1 MGSALASAL
10 SFAQGNATISHYQ
23 FTVANY
29 LVRIFSVGNVSNLM
43 FDEMYGVLSFRV
55 IHFCELAF
63 HWCFP
68 IEGCGSMQLMLLKLT
83 PISRRPKAETA
94 VRKIQNRFLYLI
106 SNAWIIITLIL
117 FVCIPHVRYCEHL
130 TIAILRMH
138 THIRNLCV
146 NEPCACESHLR
157 ATEKISG
164 KQCKQKQRNN
174 GSHTFKAIPSNIS

>member
-1 MGSALASAL
+1 MGSTLASAR

-55 IHFCELAF
+55 MHFCDFAF

-68 IEGCGSMQLMLLKLT
+68 IDGCCGSMQLMLLKPT
-83 PISRRPKAETA
+83 RSRGDQMQKQPFAKYR
-94 VRKIQNRFLYLI
+94 IDCLYLI
-106 SNAWIIITLIL
+106 SNAWIIITLIYL
-117 FVCIPHVRYCEHL
+117 RIPHVHYCEHL
-130 TIAILRMH
+130 TIAILRTH

-146 NEPCACESHLR
+146 NEPCACESHL
-157 ATEKISG
+157 G
-164 KQCKQKQRNN
+164 LM
-174 GSHTFKAIPSNIS
+174 PSS